1 MKGLLRGIGYFLLYM
16 VFTIAVQIALSIV
29 IVQIAAGT
37 GITGQTEIE
46 DFVNKNILGM
56 TIVSGL
62 LTVLCL
68 YLMFKIPKKDIR
80 NEWKLN
86 GFNFLNLIKACLMSF
101 SLSSVIS
108 LLTLNVDIENSR
120 LIAASA
126 QYYSSMVPF
135 MGTILMILNLLVIA
149 PFVAAILMVLNS
161 RDDSNS
167 SSRMAILMAAVFTA
181 MSVALIVTG
190 NQATTPIEWFHIPG
204 TRGPVYY
211 YLYAHG
217 LGTWMV
223 FLSCGLSLVALIS
236 ARSTTGKSYRNF
248 AIGIFALMGAMNGTF
263 LAADAVLFFFFFE
276 AMVFPA
282 AVLIAGFG
290 GKERRKAAMTF
301 AIYTL
306 VGSAPMMV
314 ALWYLIT
321 LADNSLVLSLAV
333 ALQNLEPATQ
343 TTLLLCFLLA
353 FLIVDSMMW
362 LGLATAIYGALMA
375 LRATDG
381 KKLLAFSS
389 MSHLGLAVAGVF
401 SLSESM
407 LPAVLVLLVAH
418 GLSAGAQFYLMGV
431 AERFA
436 GTRDIEQ
443 LGGLASKN
451 PVFSSLFG
459 FVAVL
464 SLAVP
469 GTAGFVGEFTV
480 LMSLWDMGPLPAL
493 AAGLCLILSAA
504 YMLRFVQKVIF
515 GKPAREYEDGKRMTA
530 LEGSSIGIMGILLLV
545 FGMHPAFITNALQ
558 LFDESAVQE
567 MNKVTHPAED
577 AQTVEASADTT
588 GESIVDENIAAV
600 AQPMTEDDLRQL
612 DSNLKAN
619 GFTDEERAS
628 LIAQLKAMS
637 ETEVADANENA
648 ESNEATTN
656 EEASTNE

>member
-1 MKGLLRGIGYFLLYM
+1 MLLH
-16 VFTIAVQIALSIV
+16 
-29 IVQIAAGT
+29 
-37 GITGQTEIE
+37 
-46 DFVNKNILGM
+46 
-56 TIVSGL
+56 
-62 LTVLCL
+62 
-68 YLMFKIPKKDIR
+68 
-80 NEWKLN
+80 
-86 GFNFLNLIKACLMSF
+86 
-101 SLSSVIS
+101 
-108 LLTLNVDIENSR
+108 
-120 LIAASA
+120 
-126 QYYSSMVPF
+126 
-135 MGTILMILNLLVIA
+135 LLVLA
-149 PFVAAILMVLNS
+149 PFAAAILMVATS
-161 RDDSNS
+161 KEDPKS
-167 SSRMAILMAAVFTA
+167 SSRLAFLFGFALVA
-181 MSVALIVTG
+181 MSIALIAAG
-190 NQATTPIEWFHIPG
+190 NQATEAIEWFHIPG
-204 TRGPVYY
+204 AKGAVYY
-211 YLYAHG
+211 YLYSHG
-217 LGTWMV
+217 LGAWMV
-223 FLSCGLSLVALIS
+223 FLSTTLSLVALV
-236 ARSTTGKSYRNF
+236 TGRNTFEKNYRNF
-248 AIGIFALMGAMNGTF
+248 AIAIFALMGAMNGTF

-314 ALWYLIT
+314 ALWYLISM
-321 LADNSLVLSLAV
+321 ADNSLVLSLALT
-333 ALQNLEPATQ
+333 LQNLDPSMQ
-343 TTLLLCFLLA
+343 MTLLLCFLLA
-353 FLIVDSMMW
+353 FLVKTPIFPFHGWQAITYAEAPAPLSAILTGAMSKAGVFGFIAWILPIFPLSMSVVDAMLW
-362 LGLATAIYGALMA
+362 LGLLTAIYGALVA

-418 GLSAGAQFYLMGV
+418 GLSAGAQFYLMGI

-443 LGGLASKN
+443 LGGLAARN
-451 PVFSSLFG
+451 PVFGTLFG
-459 FVAVL
+459 FLAVL

-530 LEGSSIGIMGILLLV
+530 LEGSSIGIMGVLLIV

-558 LFDESAVQE
+558 LFDENAVQE
-567 MNKVTHPAED
+567 MNKVTHSAEMTES
-577 AQTVEASADTT
+577 QTVEASADTT
-588 GESIVDENIAAV
+588 GEALVDENIAAV
-600 AQPMTEDDLRQL
+600 AQPMSEEDLRQL

-619 GFTDEERAS
+619 GFSDEERAS
-628 LIAQLKAMS
+628 LIAQLKSMNES
-637 ETEVADANENA
+637 EVADARDAAELPEGIT
-648 ESNEATTN
+648 ESNEAKTN
-656 EEASTNE
+656 EEASESE

>member
-1 MKGLLRGIGYFLLYM
+1 MLLH
-16 VFTIAVQIALSIV
+16 
-29 IVQIAAGT
+29 
-37 GITGQTEIE
+37 
-46 DFVNKNILGM
+46 
-56 TIVSGL
+56 
-62 LTVLCL
+62 
-68 YLMFKIPKKDIR
+68 
-80 NEWKLN
+80 
-86 GFNFLNLIKACLMSF
+86 
-101 SLSSVIS
+101 
-108 LLTLNVDIENSR
+108 
-120 LIAASA
+120 
-126 QYYSSMVPF
+126 
-135 MGTILMILNLLVIA
+135 LLVLA
-149 PFVAAILMVLNS
+149 PFAAAILMMATS
-161 RDDSNS
+161 KEDSKS
-167 SSRMAILMAAVFTA
+167 SSRLAFLFGFTFVA
-181 MSVALIVTG
+181 FSIALIAAG
-190 NQATTPIEWFHIPG
+190 NQATEAIEWFRIPG
-204 TRGPVYY
+204 AKGSVYY
-211 YLYAHG
+211 YLYSHG
-217 LGTWMV
+217 LGAWMV
-223 FLSCGLSLVALIS
+223 FLSTGLSLVALI
-236 ARSTTGKSYRNF
+236 TGRNTFEHNYRNF
-248 AIGIFALMGAMNGTF
+248 AIAIFALMGAMNGTF

-290 GKERRKAAMTF
+290 GADRKKAAMTF

-314 ALWYLIT
+314 ALWYLLT
-321 LADNSLVLSLAV
+321 VADNSLVLSLAV
-333 ALQNLEPATQ
+333 AIQNQDPSMQ
-343 TTLLLCFLLA
+343 VTLLVCFLLA
-353 FLIVDSMMW
+353 FLVKTPLFPFHGWQAITYAEAPAPLSAILTGAMSKAGVFGFIAWILPIFPLSMEVVDAMLW
-362 LGLATAIYGALMA
+362 LGLFTAIYGSLMA

-381 KKLLAFSS
+381 KKLLAYSS
-389 MSHLGLAVAGVF
+389 MGHLGLAVAGVF

-418 GLSAGAQFYLMGV
+418 GLSAGAQFYLMGI

-436 GTRDIEQ
+436 GTRDIEK
-443 LGGLASKN
+443 LGGLSARN

-504 YMLRFVQKVIF
+504 YVLRFVQKVIF
-515 GKPAREYEDGKRMTA
+515 GKPARDYEDGKRMTA
-530 LEGSSIGIMGILLLV
+530 LEGSSIGIMGVLLLV

-567 MNKVTHPAED
+567 MNKVTHQSD
-577 AQTVEASADTT
+577 AATDATVEASADSL
-588 GESIVDENIAAV
+588 GDAVVDENIAAV

-637 ETEVADANENA
+637 ESEVADAENA
-648 ESNEATTN
+648 SESNEATAN
-656 EEASTNE
+656 EEASKHE